1 MNYRIIFRLL
11 GQILLVEAVFLLP
24 SAGLCF
30 FDGQGNSAAAFLLS
44 ALACAVCGSVF
55 FLIGRKANRTFFAR
69 EGFVCVGLSW
79 IVMSLFGALP
89 FFLSGEI
96 PSYLDA
102 LFEIVSGFTTTGS
115 SILPNVEMLSRGA
128 LLWRSFSHW
137 LGGMGVLVFLLAIA
151 PGEKGGFS
159 LHLLRA
165 ESPGPNVGKLV
176 PKMKRTALILYLLYI
191 VLTVCNLIFLLCGDM
206 PWFDALCTAFG
217 TAGTGGFG
225 IRADSMASYSPYLQ
239 TVTTV
244 FMFLF
249 GVNFTLYYWAVLR
262 QFRSIAKNEEI
273 RLYLGLAVLSTAVI
287 AWNIAPQF
295 GSVRSAIHHAAF
307 QVSSVM
313 TTTGFSTADF
323 NAWPNLSKTIL
334 LLLMIIGAC
343 AGSTGGGLKCARM
356 VLLWKS
362 FKRNIR
368 KILHPQSVKLVRADG
383 VVVNEEV
390 MKATN
395 LYLVTYTG
403 ILLFSWLVISFDGF
417 DIETN
422 LSAVFSCFNNIGPG
436 LGVVG
441 PMGNFAAFG
450 VVSKLVLI
458 FDMLAGRLELFPILV
473 LLAPST
479 WRRR

>member
-1 MNYRIIFRLL
+1 MLFIATFM
-11 GQILLVEAVFLLP
+11 
-24 SAGLCF
+24 
-30 FDGQGNSAAAFLLS
+30 LLS
-44 ALACAVCGSVF
+44 AGISYLSGVDSAFYPLLLSSLLTALLGAF
-55 FLIGRKANRTFFAR
+55 PLIFVEKREQITNK
-69 EGFVCVGLSW
+69 EGFCIVVGAWLVACVVSMFPYLIWGGEF
-79 IVMSLFGALP
+79 SLVNAW
-89 FFLSGEI
+89 
-96 PSYLDA
+96 
-102 LFEIVSGFTTTGS
+102 FESVSGLTTTGS
-115 SILPNVEMLSRGA
+115 TILNDVEALPRG
-128 LLWRSFSHW
+128 LQFWRMSSTW
-137 LGGMGVLVFLLAIA
+137 IGGMGVFVFIMAIL
-151 PGEKGGFS
+151 PMMGGS
-159 LHLLRA
+159 TMNLMRA

-191 VLTVCNLIFLLCGDM
+191 VLTVCNLIFLLCGGM

-287 AWNIAPQF
+287 AWNIAPQL

-403 ILLFSWLVISFDGF
+403 LLLFSWLVISFDGF